1 MTIEVRVFP
10 NFSCERTFNGEKWDC
25 KTWEENIWL
34 DLMKLTI
41 LNFPI
46 IPLAT
51 EISLPYGTLAG

>member
-1 MTIEVRVFP
+1 VKGHLM
-10 NFSCERTFNGEKWDC
+10 GKKWDS